1 MPATRAPPES
11 SDRALNMRISEITN
25 DPFKAQT
32 TNITQQQ
39 KELKV
44 KKARIR
50 ANKAQAALRKAQQG

>member
-1 MPATRAPPES
+1 MYG
-11 SDRALNMRISEITN
+11 ALSMRISEITT

-50 ANKAQAALRKAQQG
+50 ASKAQAALRKAQSTP

>member
-11 SDRALNMRISEITN
+11 SGRALNMRISEITN

-32 TNITQQQ
+32 ANITQQQ

>member
-1 MPATRAPPES
+1 MPAKRAPPES
-11 SDRALNMRISEITN
+11 SGRALNMRISELTN

-32 TNITQQQ
+32 ANITQQQ

>member
-1 MPATRAPPES
+1 
-11 SDRALNMRISEITN
+11 MRISEITT

-32 TNITQQQ
+32 ASITQQQ

>member
-1 MPATRAPPES
+1 
-11 SDRALNMRISEITN
+11 MRISEITT

-32 TNITQQQ
+32 ANIAQQQ

-50 ANKAQAALRKAQQG
+50 ASKAQAALRKAQQG

>member
-1 MPATRAPPES
+1 
-11 SDRALNMRISEITN
+11 MRISEIAN

-32 TNITQQQ
+32 ANITQQQ